1 MPIGNAS
8 LLIDLLNAA
17 STHVADVASGAA
29 RQLDVGSVYEFQALT
44 TDATVGFGATSAA
57 AITDGDASHGVKLV
71 ADAPPRI
78 FTVPSASVSFVG
90 CAGGTLRIRRC
101 AT

>member
-1 MPIGNAS
+1 MAIGNAS

-29 RQLDVGSVYEFQALT
+29 RALEVGGVYTFQALT
-44 TDATVGFGATSAA
+44 SDTTVGFGATSAA
-57 AITDGDASHGVKLV
+57 AITDGNATHGEVLV
-71 ADAPPRI
+71 GDAPPRI
-78 FTVPSASVSFVG
+78 FTIPAASVVYVG
-90 CAGGTLRIRRC
+90 CLGGSLRIRRC